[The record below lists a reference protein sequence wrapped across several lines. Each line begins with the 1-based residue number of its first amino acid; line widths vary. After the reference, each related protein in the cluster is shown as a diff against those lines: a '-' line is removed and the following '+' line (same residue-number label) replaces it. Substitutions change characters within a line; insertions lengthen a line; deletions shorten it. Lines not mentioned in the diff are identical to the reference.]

1 MNSQLQLGTLLVGKK
16 LLHPTFGKPPALRQ
30 PVGVEERGHGD
41 YAYPKHI
48 RHPYF
53 RARISMPSLLLDEQ
67 IALSFDWK
75 PCMHS

>member
-1 MNSQLQLGTLLVGKK
+1 MNSQLQLALCLSARSCFTLLV
-16 LLHPTFGKPPALRQ
+16 GKPPALRQ